1 MANRDPQSV
10 LSPRHKLFSEWASC
24 FTRSVRYAVD
34 GDCASAREEFGKID
48 GKSLAFWF
56 HTVAQYG
63 GSDRLAVL
71 DRAATARSAVI
82 KSRARMPNSRQTRDI
97 LERDQWSCRYCESPL
112 LLRSQLDKFRS
123 LIGED
128 LFPLGRTNLSK
139 HGAYFL
145 HVATIDHIVPW
156 SAGGTNESDN
166 LAATCHACNFGKD
179 DFTFEELS
187 LDTPSAANHR
197 KNASWVKTVEDL
209 DGL

>member
-1 MANRDPQSV
+1 MR
-10 LSPRHKLFSEWASC
+10 
-24 FTRSVRYAVD
+24 
-34 GDCASAREEFGKID
+34 ARQEFEKID

-71 DRAATARSAVI
+71 DRAATTRSAVK
-82 KSRARMPNSRQTRDI
+82 KSRARMPNSRQTREV
-97 LERDQWSCRYCESPL
+97 LERDRWSCRYCGSPL

-123 LIGED
+123 LIGDD

-145 HVATIDHIVPW
+145 HVATIDHILPW
-156 SAGGTNESDN
+156 SAGGTNEPDN

-179 DFTFEELS
+179 DFTLEQLG
-187 LDTPSAANHR
+187 LQDLAKPNLR
-197 KNASWVKTVEDL
+197 KTNEWVRTVADL